1 MDISNLK
8 LYNNKGTIQHINLL
22 MFERIAGTKGETKAI
37 NYIQKELNKENIEN
51 NVEAFKWSRTINILI
66 KAITIFIFCSTLLFE
81 TIILLD
87 LAWLMIVLDF
97 VFIVIIY
104 ILAINFHNMTRLI
117 ILGKAKSSKN
127 IIANVP
133 AVEKKHKSPLIIFTA
148 HYDSISSK
156 YPYNLKKYFFLIV
169 IIISSSY
176 IISTLFFS
184 VWTHLTYFFD
194 YFKTNLYTILM
205 AKSIDFSYVSFIF
218 LIISIVIL
226 LFNRERSQSLGSIDN
241 ASGISILI
249 ELAKIL
255 SKNPL
260 KHIDILFL
268 WCGAEE
274 WGLWGS
280 KQFCVKHFN
289 ELNEEYDLDKS
300 YNINIDMVGTNI
312 GLVNKT
318 GLIKKRKENEKLI
331 NILEASA
338 KRLNI
343 PLDKYDLS
351 VEPRSDHNSFR
362 SFAKK
367 AGKKM
372 QVCCFLSNKDTKFI
386 HTSRDTPNKCSSKNL
401 NGCVDI
407 CYNAIKSIDL
417 RA

>member
-22 MFERIAGTKGETKAI
+22 MFERIAGTEGETKAI

-104 ILAINFHNMTRLI
+104 ILVINLHNMTRLI
-117 ILGKAKSSKN
+117 LLGKAKSSKN

-133 AVEKKHKSPLIIFTA
+133 AVEKKHKRPLIIFTA

-156 YPYNLKKYFFLIV
+156 YPYNVKKYFFLIV

-312 GLVNKT
+312 GCK
-318 GLIKKRKENEKLI
+318 
-331 NILEASA
+331 
-338 KRLNI
+338 
-343 PLDKYDLS
+343 
-351 VEPRSDHNSFR
+351 
-362 SFAKK
+362 
-367 AGKKM
+367 
-372 QVCCFLSNKDTKFI
+372 
-386 HTSRDTPNKCSSKNL
+386 
-401 NGCVDI
+401 
-407 CYNAIKSIDL
+407 
-417 RA
+417 